1 MIVYGSDSCGM
12 RRSSA
17 FTFSASSGMQAAM
30 AVGSGGGPS
39 VSGMAL
45 MQLKTATTVS
55 MMLNSGTKGVSA
67 GWITSIRLMCSIVTP
82 PGSVIWSGS
91 GISGISM
98 QMGSGTSSS

>member
-1 MIVYGSDSCGM
+1 
-12 RRSSA
+12 
-17 FTFSASSGMQAAM
+17 
-30 AVGSGGGPS
+30 
-39 VSGMAL
+39 MAL

-55 MMLNSGTKGVSA
+55 MMLNSGTSGVSA

-82 PGSVIWSGS
+82 PGSVIWKGS